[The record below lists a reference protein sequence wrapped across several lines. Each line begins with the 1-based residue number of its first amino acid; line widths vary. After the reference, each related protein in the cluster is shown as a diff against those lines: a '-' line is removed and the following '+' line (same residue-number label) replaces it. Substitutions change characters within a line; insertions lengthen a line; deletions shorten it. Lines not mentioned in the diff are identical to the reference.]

1 MNHFQPKSLAFYG
14 GAIAF
19 VVALFGVVTAYGEA
33 NLKTAQSIGGEYR
46 LNLPVSA
53 PCGSGKSVLLSVQ
66 QSGIYVAAAL
76 TNPALMR
83 SQTGFKV
90 MTLSGQWQNQ
100 RLNLEGQVPMGVLCE
115 NSKEGTPPI
124 TVKIEGAIAMLPPQ
138 SPLPASSTSQ
148 NTPKAA
154 TLTGTLALNTKAV
167 PFVAR
172 RQPASKEAVK

>member
-19 VVALFGVVTAYGEA
+19 VVGLFGVVTAYGEA

-53 PCGSGKSVLLSVQ
+53 PCGEGKSVLLSVQ

-83 SQTGFKV
+83 SPSGFKS

-100 RLNLEGQVPMGVLCE
+100 RLSLAGQVPRGVLCDR
-115 NSKEGTPPI
+115 SKQPTSAI
-124 TVKIEGAIAMLPPQ
+124 AVKIEGAISPNQPSTQ
-138 SPLPASSTSQ
+138 ST
-148 NTPKAA
+148 
-154 TLTGTLALNTKAV
+154 TLTGTLSLDAATAPLIAQ
-167 PFVAR
+167 
-172 RQPASKEAVK
+172 RQPASKEEVK